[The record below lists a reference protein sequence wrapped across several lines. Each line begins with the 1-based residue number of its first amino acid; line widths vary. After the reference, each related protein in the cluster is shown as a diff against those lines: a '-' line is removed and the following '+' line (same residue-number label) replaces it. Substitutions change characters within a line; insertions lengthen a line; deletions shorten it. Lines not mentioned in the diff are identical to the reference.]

1 MENLESL
8 GNTIY
13 KTMSARFTASRRMK
27 RSRDASKVCEAMF
40 SASIIA
46 ISLIALQK
54 PEIKV
59 ANMIS
64 AFTIILS
71 TFLLV
76 LSLLFSSL
84 NYDKRMENYHACG
97 NELNRLYR
105 LIKHDVSVLSKEEQE
120 KKEIDYINKYEIPLS
135 RMERIKRKFFYPY
148 FYFKISLLIKR
159 RHCRIY
165 HESDKYVLL
174 TSKFSSVFA
183 QISGISKAEKLT
195 AINNPITI
203 ETPSSVDWDK
213 KQKICLFPARLVSQ
227 KGIDYLMSVWAKI
240 EKVKTDWELVIVGDG
255 PERSKIDKFIE
266 AKNLQH
272 VRLEGFKSDMKPY
285 YGEASILIATSIY
298 EGWPLTLSESMAY
311 GCIPVLFNSYLA
323 AGEIVDNGNT
333 GFLVPP
339 FDVDVFV
346 QKLLFLMDNSAK
358 RMFMAQ
364 TAVDTSGKYK
374 IENVGE
380 KWLTLFNSIQ

>member
-13 KTMSARFTASRRMK
+13 KTMSARFTVSRRMK

-54 PEIKV
+54 PKIEV

-120 KKEIDYINKYEIPLS
+120 KKEIDYINKYEEILSKYNLNQTSFDYQYAMLGSTEILPL
-135 RMERIKRKFFYPY
+135 KWLWFQ
-148 FYFKISLLIKR
+148 
-159 RHCRIY
+159 CR
-165 HESDKYVLL
+165 
-174 TSKFSSVFA
+174 
-183 QISGISKAEKLT
+183 
-195 AINNPITI
+195 
-203 ETPSSVDWDK
+203 
-213 KQKICLFPARLVSQ
+213 
-227 KGIDYLMSVWAKI
+227 
-240 EKVKTDWELVIVGDG
+240 
-255 PERSKIDKFIE
+255 
-266 AKNLQH
+266 
-272 VRLEGFKSDMKPY
+272 Y
-285 YGEASILIATSIY
+285 YI
-298 EGWPLTLSESMAY
+298 
-311 GCIPVLFNSYLA
+311 
-323 AGEIVDNGNT
+323 
-333 GFLVPP
+333 
-339 FDVDVFV
+339 FDVY
-346 QKLLFLMDNSAK
+346 LLYWIIAIAPTVGVVCYFLKDLVK
-358 RMFMAQ
+358 
-364 TAVDTSGKYK
+364 G
-374 IENVGE
+374 
-380 KWLTLFNSIQ
+380 

>member
-46 ISLIALQK
+46 ISLIALQNTEK
-54 PEIKV
+54 DV

-120 KKEIDYINKYEIPLS
+120 KKEIDYINKYEEILSKYNLNQTSFDYQYAMLGSTEIHPL
-135 RMERIKRKFFYPY
+135 KWLWFQ
-148 FYFKISLLIKR
+148 
-159 RHCRIY
+159 CR
-165 HESDKYVLL
+165 
-174 TSKFSSVFA
+174 
-183 QISGISKAEKLT
+183 
-195 AINNPITI
+195 
-203 ETPSSVDWDK
+203 
-213 KQKICLFPARLVSQ
+213 
-227 KGIDYLMSVWAKI
+227 
-240 EKVKTDWELVIVGDG
+240 
-255 PERSKIDKFIE
+255 
-266 AKNLQH
+266 
-272 VRLEGFKSDMKPY
+272 Y
-285 YGEASILIATSIY
+285 YI
-298 EGWPLTLSESMAY
+298 
-311 GCIPVLFNSYLA
+311 
-323 AGEIVDNGNT
+323 
-333 GFLVPP
+333 
-339 FDVDVFV
+339 FDVY
-346 QKLLFLMDNSAK
+346 LLYWIIAIAPTVGVVCYFLKDLA
-358 RMFMAQ
+358 
-364 TAVDTSGKYK
+364 
-374 IENVGE
+374 
-380 KWLTLFNSIQ
+380 

>member
-54 PEIKV
+54 QEIKV

-105 LIKHDVSVLSKEEQE
+105 LIKHDVNVLSKEELE
-120 KKEIDYINKYEIPLS
+120 KKEIDYINKYEEILSKYNLNQTSFDYQYAMLGSTEIHPL
-135 RMERIKRKFFYPY
+135 KWLWFQ
-148 FYFKISLLIKR
+148 
-159 RHCRIY
+159 CR
-165 HESDKYVLL
+165 
-174 TSKFSSVFA
+174 
-183 QISGISKAEKLT
+183 
-195 AINNPITI
+195 
-203 ETPSSVDWDK
+203 
-213 KQKICLFPARLVSQ
+213 
-227 KGIDYLMSVWAKI
+227 
-240 EKVKTDWELVIVGDG
+240 
-255 PERSKIDKFIE
+255 
-266 AKNLQH
+266 
-272 VRLEGFKSDMKPY
+272 Y
-285 YGEASILIATSIY
+285 YI
-298 EGWPLTLSESMAY
+298 
-311 GCIPVLFNSYLA
+311 
-323 AGEIVDNGNT
+323 
-333 GFLVPP
+333 
-339 FDVDVFV
+339 FDVY
-346 QKLLFLMDNSAK
+346 LLYWIIAIAPTVGVVCYFL
-358 RMFMAQ
+358 RYL
-364 TAVDTSGKYK
+364 V
-374 IENVGE
+374 
-380 KWLTLFNSIQ
+380 

>member
-46 ISLIALQK
+46 ISLIALQ
-54 PEIKV
+54 IQTIDF

-120 KKEIDYINKYEIPLS
+120 KKEIDYINKYEEILSKYNLNQTFFDYQYAMLGSTEIHPL
-135 RMERIKRKFFYPY
+135 KWLWFQ
-148 FYFKISLLIKR
+148 
-159 RHCRIY
+159 CR
-165 HESDKYVLL
+165 
-174 TSKFSSVFA
+174 
-183 QISGISKAEKLT
+183 
-195 AINNPITI
+195 
-203 ETPSSVDWDK
+203 
-213 KQKICLFPARLVSQ
+213 
-227 KGIDYLMSVWAKI
+227 
-240 EKVKTDWELVIVGDG
+240 
-255 PERSKIDKFIE
+255 
-266 AKNLQH
+266 
-272 VRLEGFKSDMKPY
+272 Y
-285 YGEASILIATSIY
+285 YI
-298 EGWPLTLSESMAY
+298 
-311 GCIPVLFNSYLA
+311 
-323 AGEIVDNGNT
+323 
-333 GFLVPP
+333 
-339 FDVDVFV
+339 FDVY
-346 QKLLFLMDNSAK
+346 LLYWIIAIAPTVGVVCYFLKDLVK
-358 RMFMAQ
+358 
-364 TAVDTSGKYK
+364 G
-374 IENVGE
+374 
-380 KWLTLFNSIQ
+380 

>member
-8 GNTIY
+8 GDTIY

-120 KKEIDYINKYEIPLS
+120 KKEIDYINKYEEILSKYNLNQTSFDYQYAMLGSTEIHPL
-135 RMERIKRKFFYPY
+135 KWLWFQ
-148 FYFKISLLIKR
+148 
-159 RHCRIY
+159 CR
-165 HESDKYVLL
+165 
-174 TSKFSSVFA
+174 
-183 QISGISKAEKLT
+183 
-195 AINNPITI
+195 
-203 ETPSSVDWDK
+203 
-213 KQKICLFPARLVSQ
+213 
-227 KGIDYLMSVWAKI
+227 
-240 EKVKTDWELVIVGDG
+240 
-255 PERSKIDKFIE
+255 
-266 AKNLQH
+266 
-272 VRLEGFKSDMKPY
+272 Y
-285 YGEASILIATSIY
+285 YI
-298 EGWPLTLSESMAY
+298 
-311 GCIPVLFNSYLA
+311 
-323 AGEIVDNGNT
+323 
-333 GFLVPP
+333 
-339 FDVDVFV
+339 FDVY
-346 QKLLFLMDNSAK
+346 LLYWIIAIAPTVGVVCYFL
-358 RMFMAQ
+358 
-364 TAVDTSGKYK
+364 KYLVK
-374 IENVGE
+374 E
-380 KWLTLFNSIQ
+380 

>member
-54 PEIKV
+54 PKIEF

-120 KKEIDYINKYEIPLS
+120 KKEIDYINKYEEILSKYNLNQTSFDYQYAMLGSTEILPL
-135 RMERIKRKFFYPY
+135 KWLWFQ
-148 FYFKISLLIKR
+148 
-159 RHCRIY
+159 CR
-165 HESDKYVLL
+165 
-174 TSKFSSVFA
+174 
-183 QISGISKAEKLT
+183 
-195 AINNPITI
+195 
-203 ETPSSVDWDK
+203 
-213 KQKICLFPARLVSQ
+213 
-227 KGIDYLMSVWAKI
+227 
-240 EKVKTDWELVIVGDG
+240 
-255 PERSKIDKFIE
+255 
-266 AKNLQH
+266 
-272 VRLEGFKSDMKPY
+272 Y
-285 YGEASILIATSIY
+285 YI
-298 EGWPLTLSESMAY
+298 
-311 GCIPVLFNSYLA
+311 
-323 AGEIVDNGNT
+323 
-333 GFLVPP
+333 
-339 FDVDVFV
+339 FDVY
-346 QKLLFLMDNSAK
+346 LLYWIIAIAPTVGVVSYFLKDLVK
-358 RMFMAQ
+358 
-364 TAVDTSGKYK
+364 G
-374 IENVGE
+374 
-380 KWLTLFNSIQ
+380 

>member
-46 ISLIALQK
+46 ISLIALQNTEK
-54 PEIKV
+54 DV

-120 KKEIDYINKYEIPLS
+120 KKEIDYINKYEEILSKYNLNQTSFDYQYAMLGSTEIHPL
-135 RMERIKRKFFYPY
+135 KWLWFQ
-148 FYFKISLLIKR
+148 
-159 RHCRIY
+159 CR
-165 HESDKYVLL
+165 
-174 TSKFSSVFA
+174 
-183 QISGISKAEKLT
+183 
-195 AINNPITI
+195 
-203 ETPSSVDWDK
+203 
-213 KQKICLFPARLVSQ
+213 
-227 KGIDYLMSVWAKI
+227 
-240 EKVKTDWELVIVGDG
+240 
-255 PERSKIDKFIE
+255 
-266 AKNLQH
+266 
-272 VRLEGFKSDMKPY
+272 Y
-285 YGEASILIATSIY
+285 YI
-298 EGWPLTLSESMAY
+298 
-311 GCIPVLFNSYLA
+311 
-323 AGEIVDNGNT
+323 
-333 GFLVPP
+333 
-339 FDVDVFV
+339 FDVY
-346 QKLLFLMDNSAK
+346 LLDWIIAIAPTVGVVCYFLKDLA
-358 RMFMAQ
+358 
-364 TAVDTSGKYK
+364 
-374 IENVGE
+374 
-380 KWLTLFNSIQ
+380 

>member
-54 PEIKV
+54 QEIEV

-105 LIKHDVSVLSKEEQE
+105 LIKFDVNVLSKEEQE
-120 KKEIDYINKYEIPLS
+120 KKEIDYINKYEEILSKYNLNQTSFDYQYAVLGSTEIHPL
-135 RMERIKRKFFYPY
+135 KWLWFQ
-148 FYFKISLLIKR
+148 
-159 RHCRIY
+159 CR
-165 HESDKYVLL
+165 
-174 TSKFSSVFA
+174 
-183 QISGISKAEKLT
+183 
-195 AINNPITI
+195 
-203 ETPSSVDWDK
+203 
-213 KQKICLFPARLVSQ
+213 
-227 KGIDYLMSVWAKI
+227 
-240 EKVKTDWELVIVGDG
+240 
-255 PERSKIDKFIE
+255 
-266 AKNLQH
+266 
-272 VRLEGFKSDMKPY
+272 Y
-285 YGEASILIATSIY
+285 YI
-298 EGWPLTLSESMAY
+298 
-311 GCIPVLFNSYLA
+311 
-323 AGEIVDNGNT
+323 
-333 GFLVPP
+333 
-339 FDVDVFV
+339 FDVY
-346 QKLLFLMDNSAK
+346 LLYWIIAIAPTVGVVWYFLRSL
-358 RMFMAQ
+358 
-364 TAVDTSGKYK
+364 V
-374 IENVGE
+374 
-380 KWLTLFNSIQ
+380 

>member
-46 ISLIALQK
+46 ISLIALQ
-54 PEIKV
+54 IQTINF

-120 KKEIDYINKYEIPLS
+120 KKEIDYINKYEEILSKYNLNQTSFDYQYAMLGSTEIHPL
-135 RMERIKRKFFYPY
+135 KWLWFQ
-148 FYFKISLLIKR
+148 
-159 RHCRIY
+159 CR
-165 HESDKYVLL
+165 
-174 TSKFSSVFA
+174 
-183 QISGISKAEKLT
+183 
-195 AINNPITI
+195 
-203 ETPSSVDWDK
+203 
-213 KQKICLFPARLVSQ
+213 
-227 KGIDYLMSVWAKI
+227 
-240 EKVKTDWELVIVGDG
+240 
-255 PERSKIDKFIE
+255 
-266 AKNLQH
+266 
-272 VRLEGFKSDMKPY
+272 Y
-285 YGEASILIATSIY
+285 YI
-298 EGWPLTLSESMAY
+298 
-311 GCIPVLFNSYLA
+311 
-323 AGEIVDNGNT
+323 
-333 GFLVPP
+333 
-339 FDVDVFV
+339 FDVY
-346 QKLLFLMDNSAK
+346 LLYWIIAIAPTVGVVCYFLKDLA
-358 RMFMAQ
+358 
-364 TAVDTSGKYK
+364 
-374 IENVGE
+374 
-380 KWLTLFNSIQ
+380 